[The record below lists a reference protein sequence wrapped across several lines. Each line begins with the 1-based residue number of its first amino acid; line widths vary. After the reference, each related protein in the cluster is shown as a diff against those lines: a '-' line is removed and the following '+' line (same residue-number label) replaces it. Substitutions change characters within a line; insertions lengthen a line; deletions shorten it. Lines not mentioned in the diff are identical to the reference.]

1 MATSR
6 SKQRA
11 VHPGI
16 LLAERIAE
24 YEGLTAY
31 RVSKDCAIS
40 ITHGAKICR
49 GEASITVPISV
60 RLGRYFGDAP
70 DYWAG
75 LQLAYDVAEFERQH
89 GKDVLTSVKVLEV

>member
-1 MATSR
+1 MATAR
-6 SKQRA
+6 SKQRM

-16 LLAERIAE
+16 QLAERLKE
-24 YEGLTAY
+24 YDGLTAY
-31 RVSKDCAIS
+31 RLSKDCAIS

-60 RLGRYFGDAP
+60 RLGRYFGDPP

-75 LQLAYDVAEFERQH
+75 LQLAYDVAEFERQF
-89 GKDVLTSVKVLEV
+89 GKEVLADVPALEG